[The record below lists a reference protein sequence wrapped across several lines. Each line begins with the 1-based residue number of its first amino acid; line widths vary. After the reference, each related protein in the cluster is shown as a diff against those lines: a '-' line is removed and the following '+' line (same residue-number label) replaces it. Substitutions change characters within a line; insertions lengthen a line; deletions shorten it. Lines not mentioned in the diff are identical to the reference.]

1 MMRQSSIALQLAVW
15 LSVGTGLIWL
25 GAATISTNVLRHELA
40 EAFDDTLRQSASRLL
55 PLALHDLREPAEH
68 SLPISSPG
76 EPPGADGISFT
87 YLVFN
92 RAGSVLLRATDA
104 PAALSTVPSGEGFLR
119 LGERHAFSAID
130 DPTGIGIVVVETSD
144 YRSQALW
151 DAVGGLF
158 WPLAALLPFGSAGI
172 WFAVRLAMRP
182 VERLRRE
189 IAERDGGNLAPLSKD
204 AHPRELAPIAQEVAA
219 LLGRLKAAMDVE
231 KEFAANSAH
240 ELRTPIAGA
249 LAQTQ
254 RLAVELGDHPAALRV
269 REVENSLGQLSQLS
283 EKLLQLARL
292 DAGFAWSDVRVN
304 LIPVVELVVRD
315 FRNWDEAIPRV
326 TLKIVE
332 DASLTAQIDPD
343 AFAIALRNL
352 VQNGINHGQ
361 ADATVE
367 VIAGPGLRLSVRSQ
381 GPVVPAELLA
391 RLRQRYARGQTASR
405 GTGLGLSIV
414 DAIMEQ
420 SGGELSLYS
429 PARGRSD
436 GFEAELTWAAA

>member
-1 MMRQSSIALQLAVW
+1 MKRRHSIALQLAVW

-40 EAFDDTLRQSASRLL
+40 EAFDDTLRQSAYRLL
-55 PLALHDLREPAEH
+55 PLALHDLRERSEH
-68 SLPISSPG
+68 SLPISAAGGAPG
-76 EPPGADGISFT
+76 VDGISFT
-87 YLVFN
+87 YLVFDRVGN
-92 RAGSVLLRATDA
+92 ILLRTEDA
-104 PAALSTVPSGEGFLR
+104 PSTLSTIPSRQGFLSI
-119 LGERHAFSAID
+119 GERHAFSAID
-130 DPTGIGIVVVETSD
+130 DLAGLGIVVVETSD

-151 DAVGGLF
+151 DAIGALF

-182 VERLRRE
+182 VERLRSE
-189 IAERDGGNLAPLSKD
+189 IAERGGGNLAPLRED
-204 AHPRELAPIAQEVAA
+204 AHPSELAPIAHEVAA
-219 LLGRLKAAMDVE
+219 LLGRLKAAMDIE

-254 RLAVELGDHPAALRV
+254 RLAIELGDHPSGSRV
-269 REVENSLGQLSQLS
+269 REVENSLRQLSQLS

-292 DAGFAWSDVRVN
+292 DAGFARSDVRVD
-304 LIPVVELVVRD
+304 LEPVVELVVRD
-315 FRNWDEAIPRV
+315 FRSRGDAIPRV
-326 TLKIVE
+326 TLEIVE
-332 DASLTAQIDPD
+332 DARLTASIDPD

-352 VQNGINHGQ
+352 IQNGINHGK
-361 ADATVE
+361 ADAIVE
-367 VIAGPGLRLSVRSQ
+367 VLAGPGPVLRVRSQ

-391 RLRQRYARGQTASR
+391 RLSQRYTRGQTPSR

-420 SGGELSLYS
+420 SGGQLSLYS
-429 PARGRSD
+429 PVRGRND
-436 GFEAELTWAAA
+436 GFEAQLTLP